1 MGALRSRDDLL
12 SERFDDAL
20 ILVDVG
26 AGEVHEL
33 NSTAAWL
40 WDRLD
45 ECKDAGELAKLVYE
59 CFDVSMEIAQ
69 ADTDMILAQLLHLNL
84 LVNEEACHDHKPRP
98 TRSAKE
104 DGVHPACRTDAVGDA
119 V

>member
-1 MGALRSRDDLL
+1 MAALRARDDLL

-20 ILVDVG
+20 ILVNVG

-45 ECKDAGELAKLVYE
+45 GYQDGGELAKLVCEY
-59 CFDVSMEIAQ
+59 FDVSIEIAQ
-69 ADTDMILAQLLHLNL
+69 ADTEMILAQLLRLNL
-84 LVNEEACHDHKPRP
+84 LVNEEACHDHEPRP
-98 TRSAKE
+98 TQSAQE
-104 DGVHPACRTDAVGDA
+104 DGVHRACRADAVGDA

>member
-1 MGALRSRDDLL
+1 MAALRSRDDLL

-40 WDRLD
+40 WDHLD
-45 ECKDAGELAKLVYE
+45 GCKDAGELAKLVCEY
-59 CFDVSMEIAQ
+59 FAVSMEIAQ
-69 ADTDMILAQLLHLNL
+69 ADTDMILAQLLYLNL
-84 LVNEEACHDHKPRP
+84 LVNEEDGHDHEPRP
-98 TRSAKE
+98 TQSAQE
-104 DGVHPACRTDAVGDA
+104 DGVHPACRADAVGDA